1 MKKNLILGIG
11 SEILSDEGIVLM
23 LIDDLKSEFEEKT
36 DFTTALTG
44 SLDLINEINGYENL
58 LILDTIISVNGEPG
72 SVNDFDL
79 DDYQPTMHLENFH
92 DSSLPVTIAL
102 GRKLGYELPKKIHI
116 ITVEIS
122 DNKTISNQLS
132 PQISLK
138 YNAIYQEIMRLVGQ
152 HI

>member
-23 LIDDLKSEFEEKT
+23 LIDDLKNEFEEKT

-58 LILDTIISVNGEPG
+58 LILDTIKSVNGEPG
-72 SVNDFDL
+72 SVNAFSL
-79 DDYQPTMHLENFH
+79 ENYQPTTHLENFH
-92 DSSLPVTIAL
+92 DSSFPDTIAL

-116 ITVEIS
+116 ITIEII
-122 DNKTISNQLS
+122 DNKTISNKLS
-132 PQISLK
+132 LQVSLK
-138 YNAIYQEIMRLVGQ
+138 YKSIYNKIKHLVGQ
-152 HI
+152 YI

>member
-58 LILDTIISVNGEPG
+58 LILDTIKSVNGEPG
-72 SVNDFDL
+72 AVNDFDL
-79 DDYQPTMHLENFH
+79 DDYRPTMHLENFH

-122 DNKTISNQLS
+122 DNKTISDKLSSQLS
-132 PQISLK
+132 IK
-138 YNAIYQEIMRLVGQ
+138 YNSIYRKIRHLVEQ
-152 HI
+152 QF